1 MKAIKFSEKELE
13 FLRQQYQDELESAQ
27 EYVEQINDILNKL
40 GVRAKS
46 IKEEPKEKEPK
57 QYKKRGPKPKVKVIE
72 PKGPPKKRGR
82 KPKIVIQAVE
92 HTPIPAPKPEKKA
105 EPEKKKVAAKVKVG
119 KKVVHKATPLKK
131 SLAKVEP
138 ATKSLTTFE
147 KQTSKKEIKK
157 VFKKKP
163 NKKRRVKGLVTLK
176 PLSKKLPVL
185 KSEPEPEP
193 APFAEPIITTIEE
206 TKE

>member
-40 GVRAKS
+40 GVGAKS
-46 IKEEPKEKEPK
+46 VKEEPVEIKV
-57 QYKKRGPKPKVKVIE
+57 YKKRGPKPKSKVVE
-72 PKGPPKKRGR
+72 PPKKRGR
-82 KPKIVIQAVE
+82 KPKIVIPAVE

-105 EPEKKKVAAKVKVG
+105 EPKKKKVAAKVKVG

-176 PLSKKLPVL
+176 PLSKKLPIL
-185 KSEPEPEP
+185 KSEPEPEL